1 MYMNVCNALQ
11 YIWHHRAIMWDDHVA
26 SITLHYIIFVI
37 LTFFGVLTL
46 FTQGINLSSPFL
58 VFWSHYTANLV
69 FEHSFDFELH
79 FICLVTMTVVP
90 KRKYTSKNNQ
100 EQLLQAFYDNLRN
113 DEDSLFGHRFV
124 DNDDSY
130 VESETNLE
138 EESERE
144 RTNAALEPIMDDAA
158 GADSEASWW

>member
-1 MYMNVCNALQ
+1 
-11 YIWHHRAIMWDDHVA
+11 
-26 SITLHYIIFVI
+26 
-37 LTFFGVLTL
+37 
-46 FTQGINLSSPFL
+46 
-58 VFWSHYTANLV
+58 
-69 FEHSFDFELH
+69 
-79 FICLVTMTVVP
+79 MTVVP

-130 VESETNLE
+130 VESGTNLE

-144 RTNAALEPIMDDAA
+144 RTNAGLEPIMDDAA
-158 GADSEASWW
+158 GADNEASWW